1 MINKTTMYKAVKTWQ
16 VFKYLRIDREGIID
30 DVITHGTSIVQII
43 LVASDRHEFAMTKT
57 SGKDVV
63 GTVTFD
69 VIGLLSTNRIIVLQ

>member
-1 MINKTTMYKAVKTWQ
+1 MINKTTRYRAVKTSH

-63 GTVTFD
+63 GTATFD